1 MIDPKSFY
9 PEHDRPD
16 EKTREQVW
24 SGIARSLPQQQM
36 LFIPR
41 MERRSFLYGMAAS
54 FIIFFTGLGM
64 VTVYKNIVELSQPT
78 EIKTDKAYQSAIKAF
93 ENVLLSSGPSS
104 VRSDKDDIASLRA
117 LQLQYLNNAIEELRR
132 EMGMNDLSPL
142 KRQRLNQL
150 YTLKLNMLQD
160 MIQQGEL
167 QL

>member
-1 MIDPKSFY
+1 MIDPTSFY
-9 PEHDRPD
+9 PEHDQLD

-24 SGIARSLPQQQM
+24 SGIAKSLPQQQIP
-36 LFIPR
+36 FIPR

-64 VTVYKNIVELSQPT
+64 VTAYKHIVELSQPA

-93 ENVLLSSGPSS
+93 ENVLLSSGTAS
-104 VRSDKDDIASLRA
+104 VRSEKDDLTTLRA
-117 LQLQYLNNAIEELRR
+117 LRLQYLNNAIEELRR
-132 EMGMNDLSPL
+132 EMGTNDLSPL

-150 YTLKLNMLQD
+150 YTLKLKMLQD